1 MLWLILIVL
10 LILLIGF
17 ISLFLPL
24 ACQLAI
30 QVSDEIHL
38 DLTIKLA
45 NFSIYS
51 KTNQLSFDS
60 LIDDHL
66 QPMLSKKTSSKFN
79 RLKIIKLQQFKWD
92 SIIGLEQAHE
102 TAMFV
107 SGLLMLKGLVSQI
120 IFQSL
125 NDPKVFHYQVQ
136 PNYNELT
143 FHSDCQCIFSLKLWQ
158 AIYMKIKR

>member
-1 MLWLILIVL
+1 MFWLILIVI

-24 ACQLAI
+24 VCQLAI

-38 DLTIKLA
+38 ELTFRLV

-51 KTNQLSFDS
+51 KTDQLTFDS
-60 LIDDHL
+60 LIDDHI
-66 QPMLSKKTSSKFN
+66 QPMLSKKNASKFN
-79 RLKIIKLQQFKWD
+79 QLKIIKLQQFKWH
-92 SIIGLEQAHE
+92 SIIGLEHADE
-102 TAMFV
+102 TAMSV
-107 SGLLMLKGLVSQI
+107 SGLLMLKGLISQI
-120 IFQSL
+120 IFQIL
-125 NDPKVFHYQVQ
+125 NDPKVFHYQVH

-143 FHSDCQCIFSLKLWQ
+143 FQSDCQCIFSLRLWQ